1 MPPLIGQ
8 DGAPI
13 TDDLDKATILNRHF
27 STQARLDTN
36 DKQVPQITPPEQFIP
51 PLAEVQVTERE
62 VLNILNSLDPNKS
75 SGPDKMS
82 IKLLKMCALLIANP
96 LSKLFN
102 KSLESGKFPAVWK
115 KACVTPI
122 YKDKGSSSDP
132 TNYRPIS
139 LLPNLSK
146 ILEKKLVFN
155 QIYQHRMENNLITEK
170 QSGYR
175 PSHGTHIQLIYLIH
189 KLYSSLNDGK
199 DFTAVFLDI
208 SKYFDR
214 IWHDALLV
222 KCEKNNIIFPD
233 HYYHG

>member
-27 STQARLDTN
+27 STQTRLDTN

-75 SGPDKMS
+75 SGPDKIP

-115 KACVTPI
+115 KACDTRI
-122 YKDKGSSSDP
+122 YKNKGSSSDP
-132 TNYRPIS
+132 TNYRPI
-139 LLPNLSK
+139 K
-146 ILEKKLVFN
+146 FATKFI
-155 QIYQHRMENNLITEK
+155 
-170 QSGYR
+170 
-175 PSHGTHIQLIYLIH
+175 
-189 KLYSSLNDGK
+189 K
-199 DFTAVFLDI
+199 DFGKTSI
-208 SKYFDR
+208 
-214 IWHDALLV
+214 
-222 KCEKNNIIFPD
+222 
-233 HYYHG
+233 